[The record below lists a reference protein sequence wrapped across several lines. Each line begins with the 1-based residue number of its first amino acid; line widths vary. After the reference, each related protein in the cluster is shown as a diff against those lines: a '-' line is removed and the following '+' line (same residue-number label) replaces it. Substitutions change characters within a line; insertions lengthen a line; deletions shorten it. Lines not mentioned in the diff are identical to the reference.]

1 LVTDD
6 LPPPRDARDLLRSHG
21 LSPKRSFSQNFLVQP
36 GAIAQIADAAAALG
50 SSLVELGPGL
60 GALTHALLE
69 RGCDVIA
76 VELDRDMVRVLEQ
89 ELGPHP
95 RLRIVAGDAVET
107 DFEELSD
114 ALGSKLVVAGN
125 LPYQATG
132 AILRHVVR
140 HRDVLLGAVLMVQ
153 REVRDRLVAVPGTKD
168 YGALSVFV
176 QAGFAVETVCRLR
189 PGSFYP
195 PPKVESAV
203 VRLVPLEEP
212 LAQETASFR
221 AIVRAA
227 FQTRRK
233 TLRNA
238 CKSIGDSARLGQAAA
253 DAGIDLSRRGE
264 TLSVGEFARFADAWD
279 ALRGP

>member
-1 LVTDD
+1 
-6 LPPPRDARDLLRSHG
+6 
-21 LSPKRSFSQNFLVQP
+21 LVQP

-95 RLRIVAGDAVET
+95 GLRIVAGDAAET
-107 DFEELSD
+107 DFHELSD

-238 CKSIGDSARLGQAAA
+238 CKSMGDSARLGQAAA